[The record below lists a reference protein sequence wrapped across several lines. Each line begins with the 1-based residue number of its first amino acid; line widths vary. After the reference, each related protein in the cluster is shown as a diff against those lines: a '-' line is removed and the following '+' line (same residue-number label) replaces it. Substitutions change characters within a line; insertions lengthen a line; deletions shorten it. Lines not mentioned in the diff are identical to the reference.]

1 MRKRFLLAAAAFA
14 YVCSASAA
22 QYHIPYFL
30 SASNPTQQSFLRLT
44 WITCSSS
51 WDLRVTITAVDDE
64 GTAYGP
70 LEFLHEWCDKMLVFN
85 STDLEYG
92 NPDKGLPV
100 GVGPGVGDWQLFLKV
115 ESNEIDK
122 ERDLSSLDLQS
133 FIRTSQGFLTAMH
146 DVVPNKGHYKGY
158 YVGTFN
164 PGRNTNQKSR
174 LRLVNPHDF
183 PVNVRIH
190 GMHDGSSSTYERGQ
204 RIRLPTRGAITVTAQ
219 QLETYH
225 PEWEAPPDQSGHGGY
240 GGVLGGDPGLCYQC
254 GPQRGKW
261 RLRLKAQ
268 RGWGDDDWQSLIV
281 MNLMETQTGHLTNL
295 SSFPPMDLVGDMP
308 SATAPSQP
316 EPNPPSSDGTFDIEV
331 FFANGVGEVPRVLEY
346 AYRNAA
352 RRWERVI
359 ARGFDN
365 QTISLSRGQCHSDR
379 DMTDRE
385 IDDLLVIVRMANLG
399 GYSGS
404 AASAAPCLTED
415 GSSVARRPF
424 VGWVDVNV
432 DHWNDKSSQEL
443 SSSQPHPLVEKIA
456 IHELGHVLG
465 FYGDQ
470 VQAAGHG
477 GTTPNMHFSGP
488 QAREAFW
495 QTAYDG
501 RYNGEPVPME
511 FGHAHWHE
519 EAFTAGSAYPEI
531 MAPAIAKQSLLSKIT
546 VAALADLGYDVDF
559 GQVDTLPWGWGDPG
573 LQAEGVGVIDLSRDV
588 Q

>member
-1 MRKRFLLAAAAFA
+1 
-14 YVCSASAA
+14 
-22 QYHIPYFL
+22 
-30 SASNPTQQSFLRLT
+30 
-44 WITCSSS
+44 
-51 WDLRVTITAVDDE
+51 
-64 GTAYGP
+64 
-70 LEFLHEWCDKMLVFN
+70 
-85 STDLEYG
+85 
-92 NPDKGLPV
+92 
-100 GVGPGVGDWQLFLKV
+100 
-115 ESNEIDK
+115 
-122 ERDLSSLDLQS
+122 
-133 FIRTSQGFLTAMH
+133 
-146 DVVPNKGHYKGY
+146 
-158 YVGTFN
+158 
-164 PGRNTNQKSR
+164 
-174 LRLVNPHDF
+174 
-183 PVNVRIH
+183 
-190 GMHDGSSSTYERGQ
+190 
-204 RIRLPTRGAITVTAQ
+204 
-219 QLETYH
+219 
-225 PEWEAPPDQSGHGGY
+225 
-240 GGVLGGDPGLCYQC
+240 
-254 GPQRGKW
+254 
-261 RLRLKAQ
+261 
-268 RGWGDDDWQSLIV
+268 
-281 MNLMETQTGHLTNL
+281 
-295 SSFPPMDLVGDMP
+295 
-308 SATAPSQP
+308 
-316 EPNPPSSDGTFDIEV
+316 
-331 FFANGVGEVPRVLEY
+331 
-346 AYRNAA
+346 
-352 RRWERVI
+352 
-359 ARGFDN
+359 
-365 QTISLSRGQCHSDR
+365 
-379 DMTDRE
+379 MTDRE

-573 LQAEGVGVIDLSRDV
+573 LHAEGVGVIDLSRDV